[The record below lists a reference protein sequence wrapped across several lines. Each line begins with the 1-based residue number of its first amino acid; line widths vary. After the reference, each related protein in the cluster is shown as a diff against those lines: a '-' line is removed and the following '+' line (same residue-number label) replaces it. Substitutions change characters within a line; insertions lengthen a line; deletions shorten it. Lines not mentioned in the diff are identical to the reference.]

1 MTCRGHLR
9 GRGSGSGSVCV
20 NCRATLLTCVNGIVN
35 VLGMVTYVKLFGEIL
50 DSSVWQLPVAT
61 RIVWITMLAMK
72 DRDHVVRAAVPGLA
86 SRARVSLKECEE
98 ALDQLMSPD
107 KYSRSKAEDG
117 RRIRVVDGGWE
128 VVNGEEYRNRMSREE
143 RREYQRIKQAE
154 YRARKSDA
162 APKESRKARQIRLN
176 EEARQQAFLKAEE
189 RGDQKAADR
198 IAAGEEP

>member
-1 MTCRGHLR
+1 
-9 GRGSGSGSVCV
+9 
-20 NCRATLLTCVNGIVN
+20 
-35 VLGMVTYVKLFGEIL
+35 
-50 DSSVWQLPVAT
+50 
-61 RIVWITMLAMK
+61 MLAMK